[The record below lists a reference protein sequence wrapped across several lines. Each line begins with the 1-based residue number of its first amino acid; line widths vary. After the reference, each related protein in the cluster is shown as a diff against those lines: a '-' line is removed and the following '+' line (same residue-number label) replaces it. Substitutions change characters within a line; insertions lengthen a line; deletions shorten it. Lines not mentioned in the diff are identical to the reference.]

1 MHLKLTNL
9 FLPKFFIL
17 APLQLLANSSF
28 KIRLLLANSHL
39 HYHAHPALSQ
49 DFTSCFLYDAP
60 NWSLSPQR
68 LVSTQSQAETWT
80 SHITLLKAHQ
90 YIPFPLKVK
99 AKVLKNILKALYNL
113 HPDTLHS
120 LAA

>member
-68 LVSTQSQAETWT
+68 RAKLRLEQVISLFLKLTNTFP
-80 SHITLLKAHQ
+80 SHSK
-90 YIPFPLKVK
+90 
-99 AKVLKNILKALYNL
+99 
-113 HPDTLHS
+113 
-120 LAA
+120 